1 MINDV
6 SFILKEKKPYLNEF
20 NTLNT
25 LNKQIVPN
33 VLKSLYAYFG
43 NRKPF
48 FFFKLYERKHR
59 HVFEPI

>member
-25 LNKQIVPN
+25 LNKKIVPN

-48 FFFKLYERKHR
+48 FFL
-59 HVFEPI
+59 